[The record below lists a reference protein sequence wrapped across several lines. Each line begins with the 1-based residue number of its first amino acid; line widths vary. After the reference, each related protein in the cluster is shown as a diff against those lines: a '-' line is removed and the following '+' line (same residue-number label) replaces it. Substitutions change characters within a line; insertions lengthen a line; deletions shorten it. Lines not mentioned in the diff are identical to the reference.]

1 MMHRT
6 HDALRGLSA
15 LAATLAFVVGLP
27 VGLAVVVGNPLP
39 SSIPTWDALRLGL
52 ERSSVQSEVVVNA
65 LVLLLWAVWARG
77 TLALVSEAMAAWRG
91 RAMEPVPTSMGPRAI
106 AARAIASIT
115 LLSVLLPGR
124 VALAPPLAASI
135 QPAPA
140 VATAAVEDPS
150 APVPAP
156 PGPSAPAP
164 ESLAAGTYTV
174 GPRDTWWSVAEAA
187 LDDGLRWREV
197 RELNVGHTMADGHV
211 VQATDEQLV
220 EGWQVLIPAAEPMPA
235 TSAQSAGNEVV
246 VEPGDTLWHIAEHE
260 LGDPFQWPELYEA
273 NADVV
278 QPTGDALRDPDLI
291 QPGWRLSIPGQDA
304 TSAPPSVPATPS
316 AAGSSS
322 PEARAPAGAH
332 GGPAAAAPQPE
343 AAPSASGGAEAAN
356 TATTA
361 TPRRERPLRAPGR
374 TAASLPPV
382 QAPEPAG
389 DVASAPA
396 PGRSAPAQGG
406 LAAMAATAVAKLAVV
421 GVPAL
426 VATGVIMR
434 LGLLRR
440 LQLRR
445 RTPERSLPE
454 PDPGLEPLERR
465 LRAIA
470 ADEVAEWVELT
481 LRLLTLRIGQA
492 GYEVVPKVVVVRAGE
507 FGIEVL
513 LDQPCSPAP
522 EGFEVDDDARVWRV
536 AADMEI
542 DVVRDLVASAPVI
555 SPALVT
561 LGMSPEGPVLVDLE
575 TLGVLSVEG
584 DEHRVRS
591 FLAGVALQLA
601 TASWSELEVAVLED
615 DLGVAALERGPS
627 CSDVE
632 ELVTR
637 VATSARGTAGALD
650 GLAST
655 TAARVAEAD
664 ADPWAPVVAV
674 VGPARRQEAVDQVT
688 RVLGAPGQGG
698 ALVAAGPVRD
708 ATWRLSISAAGQGVL
723 SPLGL
728 EVDVSAVDSD
738 AVVGCSQLLEVAAE
752 EGDNAPLVDLVAES
766 ARHQAAVDDVP
777 VDESVTLGQQRLLEP
792 PGPEDVVVRVLGRP
806 EVIGWAGPTGTRS
819 TEIVVYL
826 AVHDDPVPIE
836 RFRDAMWPLGARETS
851 PDDDAVKA
859 AATWADL
866 VEPVSPQTVKSA
878 LWRAR
883 RALGFDAEGRPNLP
897 PTKGGLLGPLG
908 PGVRCDW
915 SEFRALV
922 ALSQRQ
928 PRHEAMESL
937 RAALQRVRGAP
948 FSYVPEGTH
957 DWASSERIASNIEIA
972 VADAAHR
979 LCRWA
984 LEQGD
989 DELAMWATHQG
1000 LLASPGQEA
1009 LYRDRMEAAAVTG
1022 DPTRLRKVL
1031 TDAQRAVRSIDPLD
1045 DLSHETVALYDHL
1058 STKLERRGA

>member
-1 MMHRT
+1 
-6 HDALRGLSA
+6 
-15 LAATLAFVVGLP
+15 P
-27 VGLAVVVGNPLP
+27 
-39 SSIPTWDALRLGL
+39 
-52 ERSSVQSEVVVNA
+52 
-65 LVLLLWAVWARG
+65 
-77 TLALVSEAMAAWRG
+77 
-91 RAMEPVPTSMGPRAI
+91 
-106 AARAIASIT
+106 
-115 LLSVLLPGR
+115 
-124 VALAPPLAASI
+124 
-135 QPAPA
+135 
-140 VATAAVEDPS
+140 
-150 APVPAP
+150 
-156 PGPSAPAP
+156 
-164 ESLAAGTYTV
+164 
-174 GPRDTWWSVAEAA
+174 
-187 LDDGLRWREV
+187 
-197 RELNVGHTMADGHV
+197 
-211 VQATDEQLV
+211 
-220 EGWQVLIPAAEPMPA
+220 
-235 TSAQSAGNEVV
+235 
-246 VEPGDTLWHIAEHE
+246 
-260 LGDPFQWPELYEA
+260 
-273 NADVV
+273 
-278 QPTGDALRDPDLI
+278 
-291 QPGWRLSIPGQDA
+291 
-304 TSAPPSVPATPS
+304 
-316 AAGSSS
+316 
-322 PEARAPAGAH
+322 APAGADA
-332 GGPAAAAPQPE
+332 PATAPVPE
-343 AAPSASGGAEAAN
+343 AAPSFSGEKAAAN

-361 TPRRERPLRAPGR
+361 RPRRERPLRAPGR
-374 TAASLPPV
+374 TAPAPPPV
-382 QAPEPAG
+382 EARGPAR
-389 DVASAPA
+389 DVATAPA
-396 PGRSAPAQGG
+396 TDRSAAPGG
-406 LAAMAATAVAKLAVV
+406 LAAMAAAAVAKLAAI

-470 ADEVAEWVELT
+470 ADEVVEWVELT
-481 LRLLTLRIGQA
+481 LRLLTLRISQA
-492 GYEVVPKVVVVRAGE
+492 EYEVVPKVVVVRAGE

-522 EGFEVDDDARVWRV
+522 EGFEIDDDARVWRV
-536 AADMEI
+536 AADMEV

-584 DEHRVRS
+584 DEQRVRS

-632 ELVTR
+632 ELVKR

-650 GLAST
+650 SLAST

-664 ADPWAPVVAV
+664 ADTWAPVVAV
-674 VGPARRQEAVDQVT
+674 VGPARREEAVDQVVQ
-688 RVLGAPGQGG
+688 VLGAPGRGG

-708 ATWRLSISAAGQGVL
+708 ATWRLSISAAGQAVL

-728 EVDVSAVDSD
+728 EVDISAVDSD
-738 AVVGCSQLLEVAAE
+738 AVVACSQLLEVAAE
-752 EGDNAPLVDLVAES
+752 EGDNAPLVDLVTES
-766 ARHQAAVDDVP
+766 ARHQAAVGSPGP
-777 VDESVTLGQQRLLEP
+777 VDDSAALGQQRLLEP

-806 EVIGWAGPTGTRS
+806 EVIGWDSPAGPKTA
-819 TEIVVYL
+819 EIVAYL

-836 RFRDAMWPLGARETS
+836 RFRDAMWPLGARES
-851 PDDDAVKA
+851 SADDDATKVA
-859 AATWADL
+859 SAWA
-866 VEPVSPQTVKSA
+866 EPVSQQTVKSA

-883 RALGFDAEGRPNLP
+883 RALGFDAEGRPHLP

-908 PGVRCDW
+908 PGVRRDW

-928 PRHEAMESL
+928 PRHEAMQSL
-937 RAALQRVRGAP
+937 RAALERVRGAP

-957 DWASSERIASNIEIA
+957 DWAASERIAANIEIA
-972 VADAAHR
+972 VGDAAHR

-1000 LLASPGQEA
+1000 LLASPGHEA
-1009 LYRDRMEAAAVTG
+1009 LYRDRMEAAAASG

-1031 TDAQRAVRSIDPLD
+1031 SDAQQAVRSIDPLD
-1045 DLSHETVALYDHL
+1045 DLSQETVALYEHL

>member
-6 HDALRGLSA
+6 HDALRGLAA
-15 LAATLAFVVGLP
+15 LGATLAFVIGLP
-27 VGLAVVVGNPLP
+27 LGLAVVVGNPLP
-39 SSIPTWDALRLGL
+39 TSIPTWDALRVGF

-65 LVLLLWAVWARG
+65 LALLLWAVWARG
-77 TLALVSEAMAAWRG
+77 TLALVTEAVAAWRG
-91 RAMEPVPTSMGPRAI
+91 RAIEPVPTSMSPRAI
-106 AARAIASIT
+106 AARAITSIT
-115 LLSVLLPGR
+115 LLTVLLPGR
-124 VALAPPLAASI
+124 VAVAAPLSSAV
-135 QPAPA
+135 QPAA
-140 VATAAVEDPS
+140 VVATAAVEDRS
-150 APVPAP
+150 APVSAP
-156 PGPSAPAP
+156 PVPSAPAP
-164 ESLAAGTYTV
+164 EAVTAGTYTV

-197 RELNVGHTMADGHV
+197 RDLNVGHAMADGHV

-220 EGWQVLIPAAEPMPA
+220 EGWQVLIPAAGPVTA
-235 TSAQSAGNEVV
+235 TSAQSPSNEVL

-273 NADVV
+273 NADVI
-278 QPTGDALRDPDLI
+278 QPTGDALSDPDLI
-291 QPGWRLSIPGQDA
+291 QPGWRLSIPGQDT
-304 TSAPPSVPATPS
+304 TSGPPSVPAVPS
-316 AAGSSS
+316 AASSS
-322 PEARAPAGAH
+322 PETPAPAATH
-332 GGPAAAAPQPE
+332 GRPAAAAPLPE
-343 AAPSASGGAEAAN
+343 AAPSASGAAESGN

-374 TAASLPPV
+374 TAPVHPP
-382 QAPEPAG
+382 PPTP
-389 DVASAPA
+389 DVVSAPA
-396 PGRSAPAQGG
+396 ADQSAPPQGG
-406 LAAMAATAVAKLAVV
+406 LAAMAASAVAKLAVI

-426 VATGVIMR
+426 AATGVVMR

-440 LQLRR
+440 LQLQR

-454 PDPGLEPLERR
+454 RDPGLEPLERR
-465 LRAIA
+465 LRAVA

-481 LRLLTLRIGQA
+481 LRLLTLRISQA
-492 GYEVVPKVVVVRAGE
+492 GYEVMPNVLVVRAGE

-542 DVVRDLVASAPVI
+542 DVVRDLVAGSPVI

-561 LGMSPEGPVLVDLE
+561 LGMSPEGPLLVDLE

-584 DEHRVRS
+584 DEDRVRS
-591 FLAGVALQLA
+591 FLGGVALQLA
-601 TASWSELEVAVLED
+601 TASWSELELAVLEG

-627 CSDVE
+627 CFDVE
-632 ELVTR
+632 ELVKR

-650 GLAST
+650 GLVST

-674 VGPARRQEAVDQVT
+674 VGPARREEAVDQVA
-688 RVLGAPGQGG
+688 RVLGAPGRGG

-708 ATWRLSISAAGQGVL
+708 ATWRLSISAAGQAVL

-738 AVVGCSQLLEVAAE
+738 AVVACSQLLEVAAE
-752 EGDNAPLVDLVAES
+752 EGDNAPLVDLVTES
-766 ARHQAAVDDVP
+766 ARHQAAVEPGP
-777 VDESVTLGQQRLLEP
+777 VDDSVALGQQRLLEP

-806 EVIGWAGPTGTRS
+806 EVSGWDSPAGTRS
-819 TEIVVYL
+819 AEIVVYL

-836 RFRDAMWPLGARETS
+836 RFRDAMWPLGAREAS
-851 PDDDAVKA
+851 PDDGTNEV

-866 VEPVSPQTVKSA
+866 VEPVSQQTVKSA

-883 RALGFDAEGRPNLP
+883 RALGFDAEGRPHLP

-937 RAALQRVRGAP
+937 RAALERVRGAP
-948 FSYVPEGTH
+948 FSYVPEGTY
-957 DWASSERIASNIEIA
+957 DWSSSERIASNIEVA
-972 VADAAHR
+972 VGDAAHR

-989 DELAMWATHQG
+989 NELAMWATHQG

-1009 LYRDRMEAAAVTG
+1009 LYRDRMEAAAASG

-1045 DLSHETVALYDHL
+1045 DLSHETVALYEHL

>member
-15 LAATLAFVVGLP
+15 LGATLAFVVGLP
-27 VGLAVVVGNPLP
+27 LGLALVVGNPLP
-39 SSIPTWDALRLGL
+39 TNIPNWDAVRVGF
-52 ERSSVQSEVVVNA
+52 ERSSVQSEVVVNVLA
-65 LVLLLWAVWARG
+65 LLLWAVWARG
-77 TLALVSEAMAAWRG
+77 TLALVSEAIAAWRG
-91 RAMEPVPTSMGPRAI
+91 RAIEPVPTSNGARAL

-115 LLSVLLPGR
+115 LLTVLLPGR
-124 VALAPPLAASI
+124 VAVAAPLASTVH
-135 QPAPA
+135 PAPV
-140 VATAAVEDPS
+140 VATGAVEDPS
-150 APVPAP
+150 APVAAP
-156 PGPSAPAP
+156 PAATTPAP
-164 ESLAAGTYTV
+164 ESLSAGTYTV

-197 RELNVGHTMADGHV
+197 RDLNVGHSMADGHV

-220 EGWQVLIPAAEPMPA
+220 EGWQVLIPAAGAVAA
-235 TSAQSAGNEVV
+235 TSAESPSNEVV

-273 NADVV
+273 NADVI

-291 QPGWRLSIPGQDA
+291 QPGWRLSIPGEDA
-304 TSAPPSVPATPS
+304 TSAAPSVPLPPS
-316 AAGSSS
+316 PAWSS
-322 PEARAPAGAH
+322 PETPSPAVADAGT
-332 GGPAAAAPQPE
+332 AAAAPRPE
-343 AAPSASGGAEAAN
+343 TAPLAGGGAEASD

-361 TPRRERPLRAPGR
+361 RPRRERPLRAPGR
-374 TAASLPPV
+374 TAPAPPPGE
-382 QAPEPAG
+382 ARPAR
-389 DVASAPA
+389 DLASAPA
-396 PGRSAPAQGG
+396 ADRSARAPGG
-406 LAAMAATAVAKLAVV
+406 LAAMAATAVAKLAAI
-421 GVPAL
+421 GIPAL
-426 VATGVIMR
+426 AATGVIMR

-470 ADEVAEWVELT
+470 AEEVAEWVELT
-481 LRLLTLRIGQA
+481 LRLLTLRISQA

-584 DEHRVRS
+584 DEQRVRS

-601 TASWSELEVAVLED
+601 TASWSELEVAVLTD

-632 ELVTR
+632 ELVKR

-674 VGPARRQEAVDQVT
+674 VGPARREEAVDQVV
-688 RVLGAPGQGG
+688 RVLGAPGRGG

-708 ATWRLSISAAGQGVL
+708 ATWRLSISAAGQAVL

-738 AVVGCSQLLEVAAE
+738 AVVACSQLLEVAAE
-752 EGDNAPLVDLVAES
+752 EGDNAPLVDLVTES
-766 ARHQAAVDDVP
+766 ARHHAAAEPGPVDD
-777 VDESVTLGQQRLLEP
+777 SVALGQQRLLEP

-806 EVIGWAGPTGTRS
+806 EVIGWDSPGGTRS
-819 TEIVVYL
+819 AEIVAYL

-851 PDDDAVKA
+851 SDDDAATKVA
-859 AATWADL
+859 GTWADL
-866 VEPVSPQTVKSA
+866 VEPVSQQTVKSA

-883 RALGFDAEGRPNLP
+883 RALGFDAEGRPHLP

-937 RAALQRVRGAP
+937 RAALERVRGAP

-972 VADAAHR
+972 VGDAAHR

-1009 LYRDRMEAAAVTG
+1009 LYRDRMEAAAASG

-1031 TDAQRAVRSIDPLD
+1031 SDAQQAVRSIDPLD
-1045 DLSHETVALYDHL
+1045 DLSQETVALYEHL

>member
-1 MMHRT
+1 RT
-6 HDALRGLSA
+6 A
-15 LAATLAFVVGLP
+15 P
-27 VGLAVVVGNPLP
+27 
-39 SSIPTWDALRLGL
+39 
-52 ERSSVQSEVVVNA
+52 
-65 LVLLLWAVWARG
+65 
-77 TLALVSEAMAAWRG
+77 
-91 RAMEPVPTSMGPRAI
+91 
-106 AARAIASIT
+106 
-115 LLSVLLPGR
+115 
-124 VALAPPLAASI
+124 APPAGE
-135 QPAPA
+135 APGSA
-140 VATAAVEDPS
+140 RDVATA
-150 APVPAP
+150 
-156 PGPSAPAP
+156 
-164 ESLAAGTYTV
+164 
-174 GPRDTWWSVAEAA
+174 
-187 LDDGLRWREV
+187 
-197 RELNVGHTMADGHV
+197 
-211 VQATDEQLV
+211 
-220 EGWQVLIPAAEPMPA
+220 PAADR
-235 TSAQSAGNEVV
+235 S
-246 VEPGDTLWHIAEHE
+246 
-260 LGDPFQWPELYEA
+260 
-273 NADVV
+273 
-278 QPTGDALRDPDLI
+278 
-291 QPGWRLSIPGQDA
+291 
-304 TSAPPSVPATPS
+304 
-316 AAGSSS
+316 
-322 PEARAPAGAH
+322 ARAP
-332 GGPAAAAPQPE
+332 
-343 AAPSASGGAEAAN
+343 
-356 TATTA
+356 
-361 TPRRERPLRAPGR
+361 
-374 TAASLPPV
+374 
-382 QAPEPAG
+382 
-389 DVASAPA
+389 
-396 PGRSAPAQGG
+396 GG
-406 LAAMAATAVAKLAVV
+406 LAAMAATAVAKLVAI

-426 VATGVIMR
+426 VATGAIMR

-454 PDPGLEPLERR
+454 PDPELEPLERR

-470 ADEVAEWVELT
+470 AEEVAEWVELT
-481 LRLLTLRIGQA
+481 LRLMTLRISQA
-492 GYEVVPKVVVVRAGE
+492 DYEVVPKVVVVRAGE

-513 LDQPCSPAP
+513 LDQPCWPAP

-536 AADMEI
+536 AADVEV
-542 DVVRDLVASAPVI
+542 DVVRDLVAAAPVI

-561 LGMSPEGPVLVDLE
+561 LGMSPEGLVLVDLE

-584 DEHRVRS
+584 DEQRVRS

-601 TASWSELEVAVLED
+601 TASWSELELAVLED

-632 ELVTR
+632 ELVKR

-674 VGPARRQEAVDQVT
+674 VGPARREEAVGQIV
-688 RVLGAPGQGG
+688 RVLGAPGRGG

-708 ATWRLSISAAGQGVL
+708 ATWRLSISAAGQAVL

-728 EVDVSAVDSD
+728 EVDISAVDSD
-738 AVVGCSQLLEVAAE
+738 AVAACSQLLEVAAE
-752 EGDNAPLVDLVAES
+752 EGDNAPLVELVTET
-766 ARHQAAVDDVP
+766 ARHQAAV
-777 VDESVTLGQQRLLEP
+777 ESGPDHDSVARGQQRLMEP

-806 EVIGWAGPTGTRS
+806 EVIGWESPAGPKAA
-819 TEIVVYL
+819 EIVAYL

-836 RFRDAMWPLGARETS
+836 RLRDAIWPLGARETS
-851 PDDDAVKA
+851 ARGDITKVAG
-859 AATWADL
+859 TW
-866 VEPVSPQTVKSA
+866 VEPVSQQTVKSA

-883 RALGFDAEGRPNLP
+883 RALGRDAEGRHHLP
-897 PTKGGLLGPLG
+897 PTKGGMVGPLG
-908 PGVRCDW
+908 PGVRRDW

-937 RAALQRVRGAP
+937 RAALERVRGAP

-972 VADAAHR
+972 VGDAAHR

-1009 LYRDRMEAAAVTG
+1009 LYRDRMEAAAASG

-1045 DLSHETVALYDHL
+1045 DLSQETVALYEHL
-1058 STKLERRGA
+1058 SGKLERRGA